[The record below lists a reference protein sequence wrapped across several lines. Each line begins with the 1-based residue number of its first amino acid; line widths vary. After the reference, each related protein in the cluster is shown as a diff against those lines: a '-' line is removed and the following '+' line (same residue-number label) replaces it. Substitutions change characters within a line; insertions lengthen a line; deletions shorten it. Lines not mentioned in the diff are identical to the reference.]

1 MKQKLNLLARREE
14 SQGVIEG
21 KESED
26 KGSHS
31 LLNLN
36 WLRWG
41 PSICSEQKR
50 EAPQNHQAGCYN

>member
-36 WLRWG
+36 WLR
-41 PSICSEQKR
+41 
-50 EAPQNHQAGCYN
+50 